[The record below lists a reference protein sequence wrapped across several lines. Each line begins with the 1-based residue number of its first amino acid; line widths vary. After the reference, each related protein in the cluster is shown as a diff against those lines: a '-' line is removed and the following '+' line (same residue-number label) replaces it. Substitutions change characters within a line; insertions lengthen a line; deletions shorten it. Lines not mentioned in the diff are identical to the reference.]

1 MSFRAR
7 VFGLVL
13 LVAVIAVGATA
24 WLTFKLATRQIDES
38 QEKATQHV
46 VDTADIVRSYA
57 RRHGTWA
64 GVSFK
69 VQELSEA
76 NHQRIR
82 LVNLYGQVTVDSDHL
97 AKRAARPVVSPPTL
111 IDPRPTLTL
120 PDNLDEQP
128 WPQDLKAVQDVK
140 VRGLTKAEAI
150 TLSGI
155 RGFRQAQLLARCLTD
170 RGIEPPAVTPDKFGI
185 PVPAAATDT
194 SDCAQT
200 IKPELVDDE
209 GGDVAAVEVCRS
221 EKVPNPCLVRVFG
234 ERVSAFAPEPL
245 QLFLGAVDDDP
256 AKLVGGPMAVAA
268 GSVLVLA
275 LAGTA
280 MVARHVSRPVRSLT
294 AASRRLA
301 DGHLDTRVPLV
312 GGGELGQ
319 LSTSFNRMAQAIEAS
334 EQAQRRLVASVAHEL
349 RTPLSNLLGYLEA
362 LQDGVVPPSR
372 ELFAS
377 LHDEAQLQRRI
388 LDDLQDLTLAEAGH
402 LTYRRVDFD
411 LAELVET
418 ARVAHLA
425 VAEATG
431 VRLRAEVAG
440 PLPFHGD
447 HDRLRQLL
455 GNLVT
460 NALRYTDAGGSV
472 ILRAYVANGRPVL
485 EVEDTG
491 CGIATADLPFVFH
504 RFWRADPARDRAT
517 GGSGLGLTIA
527 RQIARDHGGEISV
540 ASEVGVGSTFRVTL

>member
-13 LVAVIAVGATA
+13 LVAVIAIGATA

-64 GVSFK
+64 GVSVK
-69 VQELSEA
+69 VQALSEA

-120 PDNLDEQP
+120 PDNVDELP
-128 WPQDLKAVQDVK
+128 WPESVVRDAK
-140 VRGLTKAEAI
+140 VRSLTKAEAV
-150 TLSGI
+150 TLDGI
-155 RGFRQAQLLARCLTD
+155 RKFRQTQLVARCLTE
-170 RGIEPPAVTPDKFGI
+170 RGIEPPAVTPNKLGI
-185 PVPAAATDT
+185 PIPATPPEA
-194 SDCAQT
+194 SDCIQT
-200 IKPELVDDE
+200 IKPELAEDE
-209 GGDVAAVEVCRS
+209 GGDEAAVKVCRS
-221 EKVPNPCLVRVFG
+221 EKVEHGCLVRVFG

-280 MVARHVSRPVRSLT
+280 VVARHVSRPVRSLT

-440 PLPFHGD
+440 PLLFHGD
-447 HDRLRQLL
+447 HDRLRQVL

-472 ILRAYVANGRPVL
+472 TLRAYVANGRPVL

-491 CGIATADLPFVFH
+491 CGIAAADLPFVFH

>member
-7 VFGLVL
+7 LFGLVL
-13 LVAVIAVGATA
+13 LVAVIAIGATA

-38 QEKATQHV
+38 QQKATQHV

-64 GVSFK
+64 GVSYK

-111 IDPRPTLTL
+111 IDPRPTLML
-120 PDNLDEQP
+120 PDNLDSLP
-128 WPQDLKAVQDVK
+128 WPENVMRDAKLK
-140 VRGLTKAEAI
+140 GLTKAEAV
-150 TLSGI
+150 TLEGI
-155 RGFRQAQLLARCLTD
+155 RRYRQTQLLARCLTGRALD
-170 RGIEPPAVTPDKFGI
+170 PPAVAPDQLGI
-185 PVPAAATDT
+185 PVPAVAAN
-194 SDCAQT
+194 SPECAQE
-200 IKPELVDDE
+200 IQAKLIDDQ
-209 GGDVAAVEVCRS
+209 GGDMPAVEACRS
-221 EKVPNPCLVRVFG
+221 EKAQHGCLVRVFG
-234 ERVSAFAPEPL
+234 ERVSEFSPEPL

-275 LAGTA
+275 LVGTA
-280 MVARHVSRPVRSLT
+280 VVARHVSRPVRSLT

-402 LTYRRVDFD
+402 LTYRRVDLD
-411 LAELVET
+411 LAELVES

-425 VAEATG
+425 VAEASG
-431 VRLRAEVAG
+431 VRLRTEVAG

-447 HDRLRQLL
+447 QDRLRQVL

-460 NALRYTDAGGSV
+460 NAVRYTDAGGSV
-472 ILRAYVANGRPVL
+472 TLRAYAGNGRRIL

-491 CGIATADLPFVFH
+491 CGISAADLPFVFH

-527 RQIARDHGGEISV
+527 RQIVRDHGGEISV
-540 ASEVGVGSTFRVTL
+540 TSAVGVGSTFRVTL